1 MPLLDMKGG
10 YLYQVAPELF
20 PEGRMTQN
28 ELALW
33 TLYYRQKNEA
43 AKASSRR

>member
-33 TLYYRQKNEA
+33 SMYYQVKSAELKQK
-43 AKASSRR
+43 RG

>member
-1 MPLLDMKGG
+1 MSLLDIKGG

-28 ELALW
+28 ELTLW
-33 TLYYRQKNEA
+33 SMYYQVKGEELKR
-43 AKASSRR
+43 SRR